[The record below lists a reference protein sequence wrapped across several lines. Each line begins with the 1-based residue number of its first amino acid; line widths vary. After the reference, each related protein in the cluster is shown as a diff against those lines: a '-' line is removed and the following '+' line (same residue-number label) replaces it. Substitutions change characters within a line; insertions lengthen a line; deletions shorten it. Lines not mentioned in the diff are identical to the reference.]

1 MGFQI
6 PLLGKYRHF
15 SFTKIEQRAEISFE
29 PFISLQN
36 GFVFKCPLFAQ
47 FSIWFTDNN
56 GLLWNVG
63 QRLVTHKHTQS
74 RLFTARKRICFEIST
89 ICCIILWKCEI
100 IEPFVFKL
108 TFGASS
114 YHMHRL
120 HHKYLFS
127 ANGKIQAK
135 KKTLENPPICVFE
148 FRNEHSTAYDQ
159 KEEIRSTDRKPRQ

>member
-1 MGFQI
+1 M
-6 PLLGKYRHF
+6 
-15 SFTKIEQRAEISFE
+15 
-29 PFISLQN
+29 
-36 GFVFKCPLFAQ
+36 KCWSKACH
-47 FSIWFTDNN
+47 
-56 GLLWNVG
+56 
-63 QRLVTHKHTQS
+63 THKHTQS